1 MGIISLTTV
10 RLGGLAV
17 NSTRQRIL
25 EVSLELFSQRGFSGV
40 SIREVCR
47 QVQIKES
54 SLYYHFQNKRAILDT
69 LLVEFEAVS
78 SRTLGRLYAA
88 IAEQGAAI
96 QVSFYRMACDAFFEE
111 YLMDP
116 FCNRVMRLLAIERFC
131 NATIGELHN
140 RWLLVE
146 PILFQREV
154 FSALMEAGAIPRH
167 NCDYLA
173 VRYCA
178 PIYLFAQRW
187 LFSGTLT
194 EEQKNAFRTHAYRH
208 VQMFFTEIRRK

>member
-1 MGIISLTTV
+1 MNPTK
-10 RLGGLAV
+10 
-17 NSTRQRIL
+17 QRIL

-40 SIREVCR
+40 SIRDICR

-54 SLYYHFQNKRAILDT
+54 SLYYHLPSKQAILDT
-69 LLVEFEAVS
+69 LIGAFEETAN
-78 SRTLGRLYAA
+78 RTMDRLHTA
-88 IAEQGAAI
+88 IKEQTTPI
-96 QVSFYRMACDAFFEE
+96 QGPFYQGACDAFFEE

-208 VQMFFTEIRRK
+208 VQMFFTEIRRGEGRPCC